1 MSSTRGQFFSERNE
15 AMLDRLLYN
24 DFQRRIGGD
33 LEEKQKERLVKTVR
47 HYMNEVYENLGEQ
60 PVQKLNTE
68 VLAAV
73 VPDYI
78 GYLRRQ
84 QKDEKPVD
92 LLHGDVASRFTQ
104 VQNERQEGREAPPS
118 APDFRLSLED
128 STTAPSMSM
137 FEQIKKQR
145 EAETL
150 FDRSMPA
157 SLGSMPA
164 SGGLNDY
171 VASTDLVRRENTE
184 ANRRDELLLQQRAA
198 SRAIV
203 PKVQMVVPPD
213 PRRVLFGD
221 SLGLA
226 PSGLLTQLTND
237 AQANPTTLPD
247 AMRTRSVLPQDV
259 IQKQEDILSYRENEY
274 NLHVYSADRDWVSN
288 STENRYNFSINFD
301 PANNRPGFGF
311 STAAN
316 IKFKNI
322 VRIEFVKAILPT
334 EGIDVLVAQTTDL
347 SYNTNINVNIL
358 SFPYLMV
365 RMKELDT
372 NNYGTNN
379 NIDNAFSLIQ
389 YDANWVS
396 DNTANNRGY
405 LAMIPKFMKCQKVYH
420 PTPLATLQKLSFQI
434 ARPDGSL
441 VSDDLDTV
449 DISGFLLSSQLK
461 TNPAATTTL
470 GTKYADTSG
479 AYIWIQTKKWFNK
492 YSISQGD
499 RLVFKNIVFPTA
511 SVNGGSPDFLSYI
524 QRAAGHVVV
533 DVGRFQKVSTATSF
547 ATGGNI
553 QGYCNYIILRNNF
566 QDPTTGSV
574 SLQNF
579 GGNATNNTALVN
591 SLPGAAM
598 VSGRAINMNHQT
610 HFVLRIITRDMDS
623 STRLRPDNM

>member
-24 DFQRRIGGD
+24 DFQRRLGTD

-47 HYMNEVYENLGEQ
+47 HYMNEVYENLGDQ

-84 QKDEKPVD
+84 QKDEQPVD
-92 LLHGDVASRFTQ
+92 LLRGDVASRFNQ
-104 VQNERQEGREAPPS
+104 IQNERQEGKEAPPV

-128 STTAPSMSM
+128 STTAASLTM

-150 FDRSMPA
+150 FDRESSTA
-157 SLGSMPA
+157 LTSLPTS
-164 SGGLNDY
+164 SGLNDY

-184 ANRRDELLLQQRAA
+184 ANRRDEYFLQQRAA

-203 PKVQMVVPPD
+203 PKQMPVPPD

-226 PSGLLTQLTND
+226 PSGLLTQLTNE

-247 AMRTRSVLPQDV
+247 AMRTRAVLPQDV

-288 STENRYNFSINFD
+288 STENRYNFSVNFD
-301 PANNRPGFGF
+301 PANNRSGFGF

-347 SYNTNINVNIL
+347 SYNSNINVNIL

-379 NIDNAFSLIQ
+379 NIDNAFSVIQ

-396 DNTANNRGY
+396 DNTALNRGY

-420 PTPLATLQKLSFQI
+420 PTPLATLQKLSVQI
-434 ARPDGSL
+434 ERPDGSL
-441 VSDDLDTV
+441 VSDALDTV

-461 TNPAATTTL
+461 TNPAGSTTA
-470 GTKYADTSG
+470 GTRYADTSG
-479 AYIWIQTKKWFNK
+479 AYIWVQTKTWFNK

-499 RLVFKNIVFPTA
+499 RLVFKNVVFPTG
-511 SVNGGSPDFLSYI
+511 SVNGGTTDFLSYI

-533 DVGRFQKVSTATSF
+533 DVGRFQKVGAATSF

-553 QGYCNYIILRNNF
+553 QGYCNYMILRNNF

-574 SLQNF
+574 SLQNY
-579 GGNATNNTALVN
+579 GGNSTNNTALVN

-598 VSGRAINMNHQT
+598 LSGRAINMNHQT
-610 HFVLRIITRDMDS
+610 HFVLRVITRDMDS
-623 STRLRPDNM
+623 ASRLRPDNM

>member
-24 DFQRRIGGD
+24 DFQRRLGSD
-33 LEEKQKERLVKTVR
+33 LEEKQKDRLVKTVR
-47 HYMNEVYENLGEQ
+47 HYMNEVYENLGDQ

-68 VLAAV
+68 VLSAV
-73 VPDYI
+73 VPDYL

-84 QKDEKPVD
+84 QKDGAPVD
-92 LLHGDVASRFTQ
+92 ILRGDVASRFTQ
-104 VQNERQEGREAPPS
+104 IQNERQDGREGVPS

-145 EAETL
+145 EADTL
-150 FDRSMPA
+150 FDRSA
-157 SLGSMPA
+157 STSIAALPT
-164 SGGLNDY
+164 SGGLDDY
-171 VASTDLVRRENTE
+171 VSSTELVRRENTE

-198 SRAIV
+198 ARAVV
-203 PKVQMVVPPD
+203 PKTQMSVPPD
-213 PRRVLFGD
+213 PRRILFGD

-247 AMRTRSVLPQDV
+247 AMRTRAVLPQDV

-322 VRIEFVKAILPT
+322 VRIEFIKAILPT
-334 EGIDVLVAQTTDL
+334 EGIDVLVAQTSDL

-379 NIDNAFSLIQ
+379 NIDNAFSMIQ

-405 LAMIPKFMKCQKVYH
+405 LGMIPKFMKCQKVYH
-420 PTPLATLQKLSFQI
+420 PTPLATLQKLSVQI
-434 ARPDGSL
+434 ERPDGSL
-441 VSDDLDTV
+441 VSDALDTV

-461 TNPAATTTL
+461 TNPAGSTTA
-470 GTKYADTSG
+470 GTRYADTSG
-479 AYIWIQTKKWFNK
+479 AYIWVQTKTWFNK

-499 RLVFKNIVFPTA
+499 RLVFKNLVFPTG
-511 SVNGGSPDFLSYI
+511 SVNGGTTDFLSYI
-524 QRAAGHVVV
+524 QRSVGHVVV
-533 DVGRFQKVSTATSF
+533 DVGRFQKVGAATSF

-553 QGYCNYIILRNNF
+553 QGYCNYIIIRNNF

-574 SLQNF
+574 SLQNY
-579 GGNATNNTALVN
+579 GGNATNNSALVA

-598 VSGRAINMNHQT
+598 TSGRAINMNHQT

-623 STRLRPDNM
+623 ATRLRPDNM